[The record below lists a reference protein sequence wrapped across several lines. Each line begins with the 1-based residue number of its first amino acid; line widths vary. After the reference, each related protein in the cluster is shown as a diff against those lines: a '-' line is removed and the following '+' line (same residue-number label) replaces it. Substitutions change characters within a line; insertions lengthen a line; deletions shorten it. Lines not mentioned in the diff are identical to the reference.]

1 MHEWL
6 EYVDQ
11 NQGASFGRFWDPRRE
26 IRSAIQNDLALI
38 SGRDI
43 DWQKLIASSE
53 WVGKRMELESDL
65 ARRDETIERNRDN
78 DGRGNNR

>member
-1 MHEWL
+1 MV

-11 NQGASFGRFWDPRRE
+11 NHGASFGRFWDPARE
-26 IRSAIQNDLALI
+26 IRSAIQTDLAMI

-65 ARRDETIERNRDN
+65 ARRDETIERNRESDS
-78 DGRGNNR
+78 RGTR

>member
-1 MHEWL
+1 MVEVCGS
-6 EYVDQ
+6 EPRR
-11 NQGASFGRFWDPRRE
+11 SFGRFWDPSRE
-26 IRSAIQNDLALI
+26 IRSAIQTDLALI

-53 WVGKRMELESDL
+53 WVGKRMELESDR

-78 DGRGNNR
+78 DGRGNRS